1 MTAGRDGR
9 GQSSAINPPGMI
21 PPSHHENDEP
31 VSLGAEPGSPVTE
44 SFGPELNSPAGDYRH
59 GADEGEAEAS
69 GIEEEKDEGKPP
81 SGIGALGVTY
91 AVSGGGTECRICLM
105 DDGAMCSPCD
115 CSGSTQFVHLDC
127 LARWCRETGAVTCEL
142 CNGALPSHFIDAGKT
157 VRRARAAQEAE
168 RREAAER
175 LERLTSNFELAYGR
189 PPRGSMDYA
198 IINLNSVLEAEAAQ
212 RRRMHER
219 GVPPDAPEARGGVQ
233 VVMIDA
239 QGRAQVLNTRDMG
252 PRGFVDELMERE
264 AARYQ
269 LDRGMVIGPDGHLRY
284 EEDLRLTSDIE
295 RVHANAQFR
304 FWLRVILTL
313 LSCFLIL
320 YVVVAI
326 IAASDS
332 SSSESLPV
340 FLFRLFGFTL
350 PLVLIAR
357 AAYVYRRRRE
367 EATMHRMNEI
377 FVVHDG
383 EASRRRRDERERRQR
398 ERNLFD
404 VFQVEERTQPQ
415 HQPPPRVGP

>member
-1 MTAGRDGR
+1 M
-9 GQSSAINPPGMI
+9 
-21 PPSHHENDEP
+21 
-31 VSLGAEPGSPVTE
+31 
-44 SFGPELNSPAGDYRH
+44 
-59 GADEGEAEAS
+59 
-69 GIEEEKDEGKPP
+69 
-81 SGIGALGVTY
+81 
-91 AVSGGGTECRICLM
+91 
-105 DDGAMCSPCD
+105 
-115 CSGSTQFVHLDC
+115 
-127 LARWCRETGAVTCEL
+127 
-142 CNGALPSHFIDAGKT
+142 
-157 VRRARAAQEAE
+157 
-168 RREAAER
+168 
-175 LERLTSNFELAYGR
+175 
-189 PPRGSMDYA
+189 
-198 IINLNSVLEAEAAQ
+198 
-212 RRRMHER
+212 
-219 GVPPDAPEARGGVQ
+219 
-233 VVMIDA
+233 VMIDA

-295 RVHANAQFR
+295 RVYANAQFR

-404 VFQVEERTQPQ
+404 VFEVEERTQPQ

>member
-1 MTAGRDGR
+1 MAHLTGSASSGGSELGTSGMAPAERPFASRARVLAGGANARTPATPRARARVRAARHRGRPGTRRSRADCPLEIFPVRDALAEGTRACETTHGVVYEFQSGFCYGENLLFVGVARHPVTALVAAMTAGRDGR

-127 LARWCRETGAVTCEL
+127 LARWCRETGAVTFEL

-175 LERLTSNFELAYGR
+175 LERLTSN
-189 PPRGSMDYA
+189 S
-198 IINLNSVLEAEAAQ
+198 
-212 RRRMHER
+212 
-219 GVPPDAPEARGGVQ
+219 
-233 VVMIDA
+233 
-239 QGRAQVLNTRDMG
+239 
-252 PRGFVDELMERE
+252 
-264 AARYQ
+264 
-269 LDRGMVIGPDGHLRY
+269 
-284 EEDLRLTSDIE
+284 
-295 RVHANAQFR
+295 
-304 FWLRVILTL
+304 
-313 LSCFLIL
+313 
-320 YVVVAI
+320 
-326 IAASDS
+326 
-332 SSSESLPV
+332 
-340 FLFRLFGFTL
+340 
-350 PLVLIAR
+350 
-357 AAYVYRRRRE
+357 
-367 EATMHRMNEI
+367 
-377 FVVHDG
+377 
-383 EASRRRRDERERRQR
+383 
-398 ERNLFD
+398 
-404 VFQVEERTQPQ
+404 
-415 HQPPPRVGP
+415 